1 MPPDQQIRVLV
12 VDDEALVRMGL
23 VFILDS
29 AEDIAVVGEA
39 GDGAQAIEMA
49 HRHFPDVVLM
59 DIRMPVMDGIE
70 ATGRL
75 RNMPRPPQVIALTS
89 LDTDGAV
96 FGTLDAGAAGFV
108 LKDVAPQEL
117 CDAVRT
123 VHAGE
128 ALTSARATTRLI
140 RDYRGNTARR
150 KLDEARAAVALL
162 TAKEREIALL
172 VAEGRSNAEIA
183 AATFTSLSTVKTHLQ
198 QITAKLDAPNRVG
211 IAVTVALADLI
222 Q

>member
-128 ALTSARATTRLI
+128 SFTSARATTRLI